1 MMKRQHPQGRHE
13 SPDSVVF
20 RAIDIERPLTQ
31 AVQRILAVSQPNRI
45 ILFGSQARGDADGGS
60 DMDLMV
66 IEPTVENTALEA
78 ARLCRAVGWV
88 GKGVDI
94 LVYSEPE
101 FARRSTVPGTVLH
114 QARTEGRVVYDRS
127 RA

>member
-60 DMDLMV
+60 
-66 IEPTVENTALEA
+66 ENSVTLI
-78 ARLCRAVGWV
+78 R
-88 GKGVDI
+88 
-94 LVYSEPE
+94 YSGGFSPL
-101 FARRSTVPGTVLH
+101 FHLPKT
-114 QARTEGRVVYDRS
+114 RVVGVTPSESVLQRNVNCGGFEFGIW
-127 RA
+127 